1 MRGQGGHLRAQHSWR
16 QVQEGGDAAAAN
28 GQDVG
33 FGFLSRA
40 TDGTD
45 GTFGGDEWSAVGDDD
60 DDDDDEEAAL
70 FEGGVHAREE
80 VVARV
85 V

>member
-1 MRGQGGHLRAQHSWR
+1 M
-16 QVQEGGDAAAAN
+16 
-28 GQDVG
+28 
-33 FGFLSRA
+33 SRA
-40 TDGTD
+40 TDTDD

>member
-1 MRGQGGHLRAQHSWR
+1 M
-16 QVQEGGDAAAAN
+16 
-28 GQDVG
+28 
-33 FGFLSRA
+33 SRA

-45 GTFGGDEWSAVGDDD
+45 GTFGCDEWSAVGDDD
-60 DDDDDEEAAL
+60 DDDDEEEAAL

>member
-40 TDGTD
+40 TDTDD

-60 DDDDDEEAAL
+60 DDDDEEEAAL

>member
-1 MRGQGGHLRAQHSWR
+1 MRGQGGHLRAEPHRR
-16 QVQEGGDAAAAN
+16 QVQEGGDAAEAN

-33 FGFLSRA
+33 VGFLSGA
-40 TDGTD
+40 TDDD
-45 GTFGGDEWSAVGDDD
+45 GTFGGDEWGAVGDDD
-60 DDDDDEEAAL
+60 DDDEEEAAL
-70 FEGGVHAREE
+70 FGRGLHAREE

>member
-1 MRGQGGHLRAQHSWR
+1 MM
-16 QVQEGGDAAAAN
+16 N
-28 GQDVG
+28 
-33 FGFLSRA
+33 A
-40 TDGTD
+40 TDD
-45 GTFGGDEWSAVGDDD
+45 EKTFGGDEWSAVGDDD
-60 DDDDDEEAAL
+60 DDDDEEEAAL

>member
-1 MRGQGGHLRAQHSWR
+1 M
-16 QVQEGGDAAAAN
+16 QEGGDAAAAN

-33 FGFLSRA
+33 FGFLSDA
-40 TDGTD
+40 TDGTF

-60 DDDDDEEAAL
+60 DDDEEEAAL

>member
-1 MRGQGGHLRAQHSWR
+1 MS
-16 QVQEGGDAAAAN
+16 D
-28 GQDVG
+28 
-33 FGFLSRA
+33 A
-40 TDGTD
+40 TDTDD

-60 DDDDDEEAAL
+60 DDDDDEEEAAL
-70 FEGGVHAREE
+70 LKGGVHAREE

>member
-1 MRGQGGHLRAQHSWR
+1 MQK
-16 QVQEGGDAAAAN
+16 GGDAAEAN

-33 FGFLSRA
+33 VGFLSGA
-40 TDGTD
+40 ADDDGT
-45 GTFGGDEWSAVGDDD
+45 TFGGDEWGAVGDD

>member
-1 MRGQGGHLRAQHSWR
+1 MS
-16 QVQEGGDAAAAN
+16 D
-28 GQDVG
+28 
-33 FGFLSRA
+33 A
-40 TDGTD
+40 TDGTF

-60 DDDDDEEAAL
+60 DDDDEEEAAL